1 MDFIAIQKM
10 VFAIV
15 GGLGIF
21 LLGMKF
27 MSEGL
32 QTVAGPSLRK
42 MIAMVTGNRFFATTI
57 GVLVTCLV
65 QSSSVTTVMTVGF
78 VNSGIMALEQAI
90 GVILGANIGTT
101 VTGWILVLKIGKWG
115 LPLLGVATFFFLFSK
130 KEIIKYTA
138 LAILGVGMVFYGL
151 EVMKSGVK
159 VIKTIPEFTE
169 AFTYFTADTYFGVLK
184 CAFIGCI
191 LTVLVQSSSATLG
204 ITIALASEGVIGF
217 ETAAALVLGENIG
230 TTITAMLASIGTT
243 TNAKRAA
250 YFHMLFNVLGVV
262 WITSLFSLYIPFIEW
277 MNSTFFGIDDI
288 SLMVMKDGAE
298 TYPNVSAGIASV
310 HTVFNVANVLFFLP
324 FTHIFAKYLIQFVP
338 EKKQESEYLTHLDFS
353 HLESPFAALEI
364 SSKEVEKMN
373 DYTYKLMADLKV
385 IIEGSETDSSRIA
398 DIFKKEE
405 MFDQVQKEVTEF
417 LTELLGEVMSAE
429 DVESAK
435 KQLRLVDE
443 YETVSDYVA
452 QVLKLFLRLRDQDKV
467 LSDAQRQ
474 DLVKLHS
481 MIEAMMAVVDQ
492 NAPFDMGEVMDL
504 SQKVTEEVRQMRNS
518 HWDLLAQQKMDPLVS
533 TTYTDILTSYRKIK
547 NHMISVAESLNH

>member
-130 KEIIKYTA
+130 KEIVKYTA

-262 WITSLFSLYIPFIEW
+262 WITSLFSIYIPFIEW